1 MKGVEI
7 LTKKEQ
13 TANIVEIYT
22 NLLRIKNAQDKDA
35 EIENQLSIA
44 KAKLQAL
51 GVVVE
56 DLVIR

>member
-1 MKGVEI
+1 M
-7 LTKKEQ
+7 TKKEQ